1 MKDTINPSTEAVMF
15 DHILFEAELPK
26 KGLPSEIS
34 TIDMSGVEFQTT
46 DLSKSMDTWSVSTA
60 GELFFHESESSFVK
74 DESYPMGGYFQENHK
89 GIKRVEE
96 TKSIHFY
103 RVFEGK
109 DKDYWVSYDALFRKG
124 DLVSVDLNSV
134 EEIDQKTR
142 KEAQQKAKEIAEE
155 IENRVTRKSSLISKP
170 LKLLTGI
177 FLVCLHFAGRNVAKL
192 HSKL

>member
-1 MKDTINPSTEAVMF
+1 MTDIINSPMEAAMF

-34 TIDMSGVEFQTT
+34 TLDMSGVEFQTT

-60 GELFFHESESSFVK
+60 GQLFFHENESSFVK
-74 DESYPMGGYFQENHK
+74 DESYPMGGYFQEKHK

-134 EEIDQKTR
+134 EEVDQKTR
-142 KEAQQKAKEIAEE
+142 KEAQQKAKELAEE
-155 IENRVTRKSSLISKP
+155 IENRVTHKSSLISKP
-170 LKLLTGI
+170 FKLLTGV
-177 FLVCLHFAGRNVAKL
+177 FLVCLHFVGRNVAKL